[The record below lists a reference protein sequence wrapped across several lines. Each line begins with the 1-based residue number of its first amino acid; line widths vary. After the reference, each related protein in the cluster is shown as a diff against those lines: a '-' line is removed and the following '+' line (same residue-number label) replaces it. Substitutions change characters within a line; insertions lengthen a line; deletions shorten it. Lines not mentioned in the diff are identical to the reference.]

1 MKWQT
6 YFRFHSTILT
16 NVLKNWG
23 WKYATMERTSARY
36 IIFLHPS
43 RRRFFQCCCTQRRFM
58 NPDLISGCMLDHKA
72 SGTLRAKRI
81 RPFTQCWTFE
91 SGPKKANQDFL
102 CSLQMCNSAISSDM
116 SHGKRCP
123 VQLDGSPTF
132 KFDMNA
138 KR

>member
-1 MKWQT
+1 MA
-6 YFRFHSTILT
+6 
-16 NVLKNWG
+16 NVFSIPQHNSHKCAKKLGVEVRNNGKNICSIHHF
-23 WKYATMERTSARY
+23 SAPKSSK
-36 IIFLHPS
+36 IF
-43 RRRFFQCCCTQRRFM
+43 FNVAAQRRFM